1 MQYLP
6 TLRLFFNGGRVF
18 NDYRLN
24 GGHVEFYAQ
33 QGEWRVLD
41 EADLQLHYRLHTDVA
56 HWLIE
61 HMVELNPYLPKT
73 DQKL

>member
-1 MQYLP
+1 VQYLP
-6 TLRLFFNGGRVF
+6 TLRLFFDGGRVF

-24 GGHVEFYAQ
+24 HGHIEFHTR

-41 EADLQLHYRLHTDVA
+41 NAKVQLHYSLHTEVA
-56 HWLIE
+56 HWLIA